1 MMFVITLII
10 FLLILSFLVLVHEF
24 GHFIVAKRNRIHVEE
39 FGLGFPP
46 KIWSKKIHS
55 TIYSINAIPLGGFVK
70 LLGEEEDVN
79 HKNSFSRRSPWV
91 RAKVIVAGVLMNFLL
106 AWTLL
111 TIWFWA
117 VPAHLENKVAV
128 VEIQT
133 NSIAAK
139 AQIKPNDF
147 ITKIGDVN
155 IKTSDDLDQFTKN
168 HQGETVSIVV
178 ERFNKDITKEITLA
192 KGTEDSLGIA
202 MTDTGGD
209 IAKVPWYMAPI
220 EALKEMVGV
229 VWLSLL
235 FIWKLILSIFGL
247 AAPISKEAVSGPV
260 GIFAFLYQIITFGWA
275 YVLRFAALISL
286 ALGFFN
292 ILPLPALDGGRLL
305 FIIGEGIRGRKLVKA
320 EFENA
325 IHWVGFL
332 VLLALMVLITYND
345 IVRWIIHK

>member
-1 MMFVITLII
+1 MFILTLII

-24 GHFIVAKRNRIHVEE
+24 GHFIVAKRNHIHVEE
-39 FGLGFPP
+39 FGMGFPP

-70 LLGEEEDVN
+70 LLGEDEDVN

-91 RAKVIVAGVLMNFLL
+91 RAKVIIAGVLMNFLL
-106 AWTLL
+106 AWILL

-117 VPAHLENKVAV
+117 VPAHLDNKVAV
-128 VEIQT
+128 IEVQK
-133 NSIAAK
+133 NSPAAE

-147 ITKIGDVN
+147 ITKIGDVDV
-155 IKTSDDLDQFTKN
+155 KTSDNLDQFTKI
-168 HQGETVSIVV
+168 HQGETLPITIQ
-178 ERFNKDITKEITLA
+178 RFNKDITSNITLA

-209 IAKVPWYMAPI
+209 IAKGPWYMAPI
-220 EALKEMVGV
+220 EALQEMAGV

-235 FIWKLILSIFGL
+235 FVWKLVLSIFGL

-260 GIFAFLYQIITFGWA
+260 GIFAFLYQIITFGWV

-292 ILPLPALDGGRLL
+292 ILPFPALDGGRLL
-305 FIIGEGIRGRKLVKA
+305 FIIGEGFRGKKLVKA

-325 IHWVGFL
+325 VHWFGFII
-332 VLLALMVLITYND
+332 LLALMAIITYND
-345 IVRWIIHK
+345 IVKWIIHK